1 MKVNQIIK
9 FAYFCVAVQI
19 QTSLPLKYSF
29 EISPSNYLPSIKAQF
44 ENLTPAAYLID
55 NNE

>member
-9 FAYFCVAVQI
+9 FALLCVTAQS

-29 EISPSNYLPSIKAQF
+29 EISPTNYLPSIKAQF
-44 ENLTPAAYLID
+44 ESLTPAAYIID